1 MNHSLHS
8 DEYNRRN
15 ENFNKGL
22 IELDEKYIEYFK
34 PRPPKLPSQ
43 KHDSI
48 LNHFMIINT
57 HQNLA
62 LSINSPEELPKEIA
76 NDLKSLFHQHWNH

>member
-22 IELDEKYIEYFK
+22 IELDEKHIEYFK
-34 PRPPKLPSQ
+34 PRLPKYSSQ

-57 HQNLA
+57 HQNPA
-62 LSINSPEELPKEIA
+62 LNITSTELPKEIMD
-76 NDLKSLFHQHWNH
+76 DLTNLFHQHWD

>member
-8 DEYNRRN
+8 DEYNRRK

-22 IELDEKYIEYFK
+22 MELDKKYIEYFK
-34 PRPPKLPSQ
+34 PRLPPKYSSQ

-48 LNHFMIINT
+48 VYHFMIIDT
-57 HQNLA
+57 HQNPA
-62 LSINSPEELPKEIA
+62 LNITSTELPKEIMV
-76 NDLKSLFHQHWNH
+76 DLTDLFHQHWD